1 MKINDPNGENII
13 YINERLRNK
22 IDKIPLYDITVIDAP
37 AGYGK
42 TEAASFISV
51 GAKLLLTRICLNNG
65 KYDDFKQNYDSL
77 SMKNMDFN
85 GLDHEYIVLSELA
98 KGFVDITTDNAKRVS
113 KWLTDWETVENN
125 VNIMCMSYAD
135 IIYGKW
141 LLLTEQYTRFLGISG
156 ELLGVA
162 SIFSNEMP
170 KIYLYIYIA
179 IANNML
185 GNKDKAV
192 RILGTA
198 LDIALANSF
207 VMPFV
212 ENYTHISEIVTSYGM
227 DMKHRDF
234 VKKIAG
240 VAAKYGAG
248 VRSILKN
255 AKNKDN
261 FGLTARELEVA
272 KLAAG
277 RLSNKEIAGELF
289 IAESTVKST
298 MKTIFNKLDISK
310 RQDLMNFFKE
320 K

>member
-1 MKINDPNGENII
+1 
-13 YINERLRNK
+13 
-22 IDKIPLYDITVIDAP
+22 
-37 AGYGK
+37 
-42 TEAASFISV
+42 
-51 GAKLLLTRICLNNG
+51 
-65 KYDDFKQNYDSL
+65 
-77 SMKNMDFN
+77 
-85 GLDHEYIVLSELA
+85 
-98 KGFVDITTDNAKRVS
+98 
-113 KWLTDWETVENN
+113 
-125 VNIMCMSYAD
+125 
-135 IIYGKW
+135 
-141 LLLTEQYTRFLGISG
+141 
-156 ELLGVA
+156 
-162 SIFSNEMP
+162 
-170 KIYLYIYIA
+170 
-179 IANNML
+179 ML

-227 DMKHRDF
+227 DMKYRDF